1 MFEYLAA
8 TKEMA
13 STPVPGKDSFTSA
26 LIYALEAL
34 VEEQQ
39 GGRFTTVEL
48 LNKIKEDAPHF
59 PKNQTPVL
67 SDREEKTSAGRIM
80 LHPLR
85 RGDTKARTTRQTTRQ
100 TSQMDISNQDTA
112 IGHTLT
118 LHFDFGDK
126 PPNIHIERLGLGLN
140 NLFER
145 NTLGV
150 NRIRWGGLHS
160 IIARAA
166 RNWMATLE
174 RSRTRQQRSCINASG
189 SEGCASPGLLE
200 PPPTPAYT
208 TRSHT
213 TRSSAA
219 ASPTNQY
226 SPRKRGSVA
235 MEELEFDLSGF
246 NASSFSIASMAKT
259 ESREQSRDRR
269 KKLKLS
275 V

>member
-1 MFEYLAA
+1 
-8 TKEMA
+8 MA

-100 TSQMDISNQDTA
+100 TSQIDISNQDTA
-112 IGHTLT
+112 IAHTLT

-174 RSRTRQQRSCINASG
+174 RGRTKRQRSCINASG
-189 SEGCASPGLLE
+189 SESCVSPGLLE
-200 PPPTPAYT
+200 APPTPAYT
-208 TRSHT
+208 TRSYT

-226 SPRKRGSVA
+226 SPQKRGSVA
-235 MEELEFDLSGF
+235 MEEFEVDVSGI
-246 NASSFSIASMAKT
+246 NVSSFSIASTAKT
-259 ESREQSRDRR
+259 EPREQSRDRR